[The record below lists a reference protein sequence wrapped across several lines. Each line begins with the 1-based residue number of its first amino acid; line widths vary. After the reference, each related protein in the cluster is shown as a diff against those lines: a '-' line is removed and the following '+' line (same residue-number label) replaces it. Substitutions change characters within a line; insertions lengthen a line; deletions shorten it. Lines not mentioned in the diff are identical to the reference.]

1 MAKSIPSISSIFLNT
16 ITSIILFTLFLN
28 SGHSKTLEPEVNVL
42 QAILLAIDP
51 ISITRFSFL
60 HTWNFNLDPCESTGG
75 NFLGIVCTIP
85 QDNSSSQITAIDL
98 EGDRY
103 EGFLTPAIGNLTE
116 LTILNLRKNQ
126 FRGPIP
132 PTISRLTKLTSL
144 LISGNFFSGSI
155 PPRIYRLRKLENI
168 DFSQN
173 MLSGSIPASIS
184 GFRSLTHLSL
194 SNNEFIGR
202 IPDLNG
208 LWQLH
213 TLDLSKNQFYGNF
226 PLLPKN
232 LRTLLL
238 GHNLLSGHISSIK
251 LLENLESLDLS
262 DNRFSGTIDEEILT
276 LPMLRSINVSSNRF
290 TSMEVMNFSDSKS
303 QLQVLDMHGNQLHG
317 HLPVNLFTYDNL
329 TSVNLGH
336 NLFSGRIPLV
346 YGERLGN
353 NWRNLFLD
361 YNFLEGDLPAEFSS
375 AVNFRGSLAHN
386 CLNCSRSVEA
396 CRGGQRPASVCVGQI

>member
-1 MAKSIPSISSIFLNT
+1 MAKHIHSILTTT
-16 ITSIILFTLFLN
+16 IICTLFL
-28 SGHSKTLEPEVNVL
+28 SYAHSKTLQSEVEVL
-42 QAILLAIDP
+42 RSITLAIDP

-85 QDNSSSQITAIDL
+85 QDNSSSQVTAIDL

-132 PTISRLTKLTSL
+132 QSITSLTKLTTL
-144 LISGNFFSGSI
+144 LLSGNFFSGSI
-155 PPRIYRLRKLENI
+155 PPRIDRLKKLENL
-168 DFSQN
+168 DLSQN

-184 GFRSLTHLSL
+184 GFRSLNRLIL
-194 SNNEFIGR
+194 SNNEFIGS

-213 TLDLSKNQFYGNF
+213 TLDLGKNQLYGSF
-226 PLLPKN
+226 PLLPQN
-232 LRTLLL
+232 LRTLVLS
-238 GHNLLSGHISSIK
+238 HNLLSGHISSIRR
-251 LLENLESLDLS
+251 LPDLESLDLS
-262 DNRFSGTIDEEILT
+262 DNRFSGTIDQEIFT

-290 TSMEVMNFSDSKS
+290 TSMPVMKSSDSES
-303 QLQVLDMHGNQLHG
+303 QLQVIDAHANQLHG
-317 HLPVNLFTYDNL
+317 HLPVNLFTYSNV
-329 TSVNLGH
+329 TFVNLGH
-336 NLFSGRIPLV
+336 NLFNGRIPLV
-346 YGERLGN
+346 YGEKLGN

-361 YNFLEGDLPAEFSS
+361 YNFLQGDLPPEFFSTP
-375 AVNFRGSLAHN
+375 VRFTGSLAHN
-386 CLNCSRSVEA
+386 CLNCPNTTVEA
-396 CRGGQRPASVCVGQI
+396 CRGGQRPASECVNELI